1 MTLVTWQVPDKI
13 QEHTY
18 HSRAPKLTLF
28 FFVFCVDLWFFFL
41 RPVPVS
47 LDCPFSIAPLVFSN
61 VYFLL
66 EVLLRLLRFAL
77 RVLRSSVR
85 FAWFCL
91 INCLHWQNIVDHKYQ
106 ILHANVLYC
115 CNCWYNYE
123 CIFVIA
129 PWGTLIGIKY
139 WYWYWYWG
147 YDNLLILKGSWQNVL
162 LNCKACIYCGKSF
175 PQSAIDA

>member
-91 INCLHWQNIVDHKYQ
+91 INCLH
-106 ILHANVLYC
+106 
-115 CNCWYNYE
+115 
-123 CIFVIA
+123 
-129 PWGTLIGIKY
+129 
-139 WYWYWYWG
+139 
-147 YDNLLILKGSWQNVL
+147 
-162 LNCKACIYCGKSF
+162 
-175 PQSAIDA
+175 